1 MISILLFAILAGQC
15 AQTHAVAPIVHQQ
28 QVALTVPY
36 VDPYWS
42 YVVGHGADAR
52 IKKLEES
59 IEKLTTIADRQS
71 QILEHLRGQGSGST
85 PSAGESAITSQARQ
99 VLQTNCASCHTGDAA
114 KGSFRLDRELS
125 VADKLLV
132 SQVVTSGAMPPAPKE
147 PLSDDE
153 AAIIAAWANE
163 DKQAVRAWLRSQR
176 EPRKEEDHEN

>member
-1 MISILLFAILAGQC
+1 MFMTLVFAAVLAGDVCHQKQ
-15 AQTHAVAPIVHQQ
+15 AVVTHHQPAI
-28 QVALTVPY
+28 ALTVPY

-42 YVVGHGADAR
+42 FVVGNGADAR

-59 IEKLTTIADRQS
+59 IDKLTTIADRQA
-71 QILEHLRGQGSGST
+71 QILEHLRGQGTGGAT
-85 PSAGESAITSQARQ
+85 AAGESAITIQARS

-114 KGSFRLDRELS
+114 KGGLRLDGELS

-132 SQVVTSGAMPPAPKE
+132 SQVVTSGAMPPQPKE

-163 DKQAVRAWLRSQR
+163 DKAAVRAWLRSQR
-176 EPRKEEDHEN
+176 EPKE